1 MYTVGTEGRVNKQF
15 LVGELRSHKP
25 RGMAKKKK
33 KKNPT
38 EITMSSKWIFRDVK
52 KYVQGKDK
60 WKYADDNK
68 KFSWSLPKMNGEGK
82 CSY

>member
-33 KKNPT
+33 KKIQLRLQCHQS
-38 EITMSSKWIFRDVK
+38 E
-52 KYVQGKDK
+52 
-60 WKYADDNK
+60 
-68 KFSWSLPKMNGEGK
+68 FSEM
-82 CSY
+82 

>member
-38 EITMSSKWIFRDVK
+38 EITMSSK
-52 KYVQGKDK
+52 
-60 WKYADDNK
+60 
-68 KFSWSLPKMNGEGK
+68 
-82 CSY
+82 